1 MRGFTATGKE
11 VEAIREW
18 FTELGKHVAAVN
30 YTAGRDLFDADAV
43 GFGTYMTFA
52 DGLDALESQQWR
64 SVWSTIED
72 FRFNLDAL
80 RVGVSGDGR
89 SAFALLTFDSTGI
102 AQDGAK
108 FPRPGRV
115 TVIFGRAEPGR
126 EWKAVHTHLSLNHGV
141 PQLSHGQRPE
151 KHRQRP
157 ETQ

>member
-1 MRGFTATGKE
+1 MRGFTAPEEE

-18 FTELGKHVAAVN
+18 FTEWGKHVAAIN
-30 YTAGRDLFDADAV
+30 YTAARELFDADTV
-43 GFGTYMTFA
+43 GFGTTMTFV

-80 RVGVSGDGR
+80 RVGISGDGR

-102 AQDGAK
+102 AEDGAK

-115 TVIFGRAEPGR
+115 TVIFGRGELGGD
-126 EWKAVHTHLSLNHGV
+126 WKAVHTHLSLNRGV
-141 PQLSHGQRPE
+141 SQLSHGQRPE
-151 KHRQRP
+151 TP
-157 ETQ
+157 